1 MTRRQHPAE
10 ERARERAHERARE
23 RGSVSPFI
31 LILMPALVGLAGLA
45 YDGGMLFAGRREA
58 NILAAAAARAGTND
72 LDEASIY
79 DGDPVMAGSAPGSAT
94 GFAYAHGAD
103 TANAIVIDPR
113 HLKVEVTRQVDLTFL
128 SVIGLGT
135 QTVHGAGTSH
145 VVPGVTAP

>member
-1 MTRRQHPAE
+1 MTRRPNRRPTDIAGD
-10 ERARERAHERARE
+10 RAHERGA
-23 RGSVSPFI
+23 VSPFI
-31 LILMPALVGLAGLA
+31 MILMPALVALAGLA

-72 LDEASIY
+72 LDETSIY
-79 DGDPVMAGSAPGSAT
+79 EGDPVMAASAPGSAT

-103 TANAIVIDPR
+103 TATATVIDPR
-113 HLKVEVTRQVDLTFL
+113 HLEVVVTRQVNLTFL
-128 SVIGLGT
+128 GIVGLGT

>member
-1 MTRRQHPAE
+1 MSRRDHPADV
-10 ERARERAHERARE
+10 RARE

-72 LDEASIY
+72 LDETSIY
-79 DGDPVMAGSAPGSAT
+79 EGDPVMAASAPGSAT

-103 TANAIVIDPR
+103 TANATVIDPR
-113 HLKVEVTRQVDLTFL
+113 HLEVTVTRQVDLTFL
-128 SVIGLGT
+128 GIVGLGT
-135 QTVHGAGTSH
+135 QTVHGTGTSH

>member
-1 MTRRQHPAE
+1 MSGDEPSGHPA
-10 ERARERAHERARE
+10 RERARE

-72 LDEASIY
+72 LDETSIY
-79 DGDPVMAGSAPGSAT
+79 EGDPVMAGSAPGSAT
-94 GFAYAHGAD
+94 GFAYAHGAG
-103 TANAIVIDPR
+103 TANAIVIDPK
-113 HLKVEVTRQVDLTFL
+113 HLKVEVTRQVNLTFL
-128 SVIGLGT
+128 GIVGLGT
-135 QTVHGAGTSH
+135 QTVSGTGTSH